1 MDVYDLGPIARITED
16 TGRRRLHGFNV
27 IGVSGRP
34 LVSFNYETEEEAAA
48 APRKDARSNCKG
60 EADRPHDKGRADTP
74 RRNRLVAYIRNR

>member
-48 APRKDARSNCKG
+48 AREQMR
-60 EADRPHDKGRADTP
+60 EAISRAKLIVPVTNESPTHLDEIGSP
-74 RRNRLVAYIRNR
+74 